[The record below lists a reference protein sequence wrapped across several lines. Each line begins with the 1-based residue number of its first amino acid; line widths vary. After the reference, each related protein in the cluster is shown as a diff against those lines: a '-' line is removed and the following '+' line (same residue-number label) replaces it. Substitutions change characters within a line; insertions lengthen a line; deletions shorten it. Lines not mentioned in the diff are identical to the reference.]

1 MQFRSRFKAIVLLI
15 SILFSVHS
23 AHSENLTLITEHNA
37 LANEI
42 RNNPSNYD
50 ATYRF
55 VKVSIDL
62 HDYEAAIGAL
72 ERLLLFNPKLI
83 RAHHEL
89 GHLYARLGAYEMS
102 AYHINMALQSGSLDK
117 KEAARL
123 ENQLPEIEKRTQAVR
138 FSGQLIAGLRSQSNA
153 NFFPSNGLFQIGGIG
168 YRSLLGQRPDMNAFQ
183 LAQAAHDYDLD
194 TEYQAS
200 IETRLSTYATQ
211 QYNLTLYNVTLFGGS
226 TGVRVAIPQLGLP
239 GATVKPYLLGTSSLL
254 GNQSYLN
261 AGGGGI
267 TFSLPINPD
276 IYLDPGMEIRSLY
289 VNRDNTANGGR
300 LFSTVSTLATGD
312 AITGYISGSYQVLS
326 NIKLEGRAAFT
337 RANANIAVQSSDQID
352 IQTMLRMEYD
362 APLEDIGG
370 RWAVSPY
377 VRFTHLAFDKAN
389 SIVDPWIARRDAAW
403 MGGAVFDAPITPHF
417 GFVGTVEFAQNLS
430 NITNFQAQNFSISFG
445 PSARF

>member
-1 MQFRSRFKAIVLLI
+1 M
-15 SILFSVHS
+15 
-23 AHSENLTLITEHNA
+23 
-37 LANEI
+37 
-42 RNNPSNYD
+42 
-50 ATYRF
+50 
-55 VKVSIDL
+55 
-62 HDYEAAIGAL
+62 
-72 ERLLLFNPKLI
+72 
-83 RAHHEL
+83 
-89 GHLYARLGAYEMS
+89 
-102 AYHINMALQSGSLDK
+102 
-117 KEAARL
+117 
-123 ENQLPEIEKRTQAVR
+123 
-138 FSGQLIAGLRSQSNA
+138 
-153 NFFPSNGLFQIGGIG
+153 
-168 YRSLLGQRPDMNAFQ
+168 
-183 LAQAAHDYDLD
+183 
-194 TEYQAS
+194 
-200 IETRLSTYATQ
+200 
-211 QYNLTLYNVTLFGGS
+211 
-226 TGVRVAIPQLGLP
+226 AIPQLGLP

-267 TFSLPINPD
+267 TFSLPISPD

-337 RANANIAVQSSDQID
+337 RANANIAVQSSNQID